1 MPNISMCGS
10 STCPKRMSC
19 YRNQASGT
27 QPSQGRQ
34 SWMYFAKD
42 GEPCDS
48 YWPTELGR
56 HLRNR
61 LWQQASVVA
70 GYYRPDRPDTEFV
83 SVCNDDL
90 RKLDE
95 VAHGPLPNAPNE
107 GAEVACD
114 ILTRDDGIRICPK
127 CNGMWSPQYEVV
139 CPRNHHS
146 SADNKPADKPNVG

>member
-1 MPNISMCGS
+1 MSDDTAQSGP
-10 STCPKRMSC
+10 CPQKIIDPQKIADAIC
-19 YRNQASGT
+19 AVIDAVADPRNAEIKEL
-27 QPSQGRQ
+27 RAALN
-34 SWMYFAKD
+34 F
-42 GEPCDS
+42 CD
-48 YWPTELGR
+48 

-139 CPRNHHS
+139 CPRNS
-146 SADNKPADKPNVG
+146 RISDL